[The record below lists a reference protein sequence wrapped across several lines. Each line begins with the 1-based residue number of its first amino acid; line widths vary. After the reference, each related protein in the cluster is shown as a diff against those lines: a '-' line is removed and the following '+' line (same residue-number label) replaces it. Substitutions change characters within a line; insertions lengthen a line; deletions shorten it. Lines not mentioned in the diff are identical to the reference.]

1 MKKPAVLPDLKNER
15 PDLTPPLPAVMAL
28 LPILFYLAVVG
39 SLGLGALSV
48 LATKKAIAAEET
60 ALSREQDE
68 NSQLAMI
75 QTELA
80 GITDEQNRAKEVGAW
95 VQSTTP
101 LMTMITSVINSV
113 KTGNTL
119 TSLRLSRTPEN
130 PEHVEMM
137 LLINN
142 GGSAQVEETRNA
154 LSKEGYQAFKED
166 TKTAERSN
174 RLGDVTYSAV
184 FVNTGSGNN
193 PEASTPTAVST
204 APAPPR

>member
-1 MKKPAVLPDLKNER
+1 MKKTPILHDLKNER
-15 PDLTPPLPAVMAL
+15 ADLTPPLPSIMTL
-28 LPILFYLAVVG
+28 LPFLFYAAVVG
-39 SLGLGALSV
+39 SIGLGALSV
-48 LATKKAIAAEET
+48 VATKKAMAAEED
-60 ALSREQDE
+60 AIFSEQQE
-68 NSQLAMI
+68 QSQTGLI

-80 GITDEQNRAKEVGAW
+80 AITEEQNRAKEVEAW
-95 VQSTTP
+95 IQSTKP

-130 PEHVEMM
+130 PQHVEMT

-142 GGSAQVEETRNA
+142 GGSTQVEETRNA

-166 TKTAERSN
+166 TKTADRSN

-184 FVNTGSGNN
+184 FVNTGTTS
-193 PEASTPTAVST
+193 ST
-204 APAPPR
+204 AP